1 MDEPSRTIHRDRT
14 CRDAPTAVKQG
25 CDAAGAI
32 AALFDFSAIGVEY
45 AIEDR
50 GIRTS
55 RRLEHQRLVI
65 ADSGMA
71 VRQTPELLGTQHG
84 LASGRIEHDKVV
96 AHSMHLR
103 EIDAHVHRITETV
116 TVRSAVST

>member
-14 CRDAPTAVKQG
+14 CHPSTAVKQG
-25 CDAAGAI
+25 RDAAGAI
-32 AALFDFSAIGVEY
+32 AALFDFGAVRVEY
-45 AIEDR
+45 TVEDC

-55 RRLEHQRLVI
+55 RCLEHERLVI
-65 ADSGMA
+65 ADTGVT